1 MKKMLFFYQESC
13 PYCRSA
19 LRDMKAL
26 MAENPSYAAIEIEM
40 VDELREPERADR
52 YDYWYV
58 PTIYVDGEKLHEG
71 ALSREKL
78 EAVLRRAAC
87 MEHG

>member
-13 PYCRSA
+13 PYCRS
-19 LRDMKAL
+19 
-26 MAENPSYAAIEIEM
+26 AIEIEM

-52 YDYWYV
+52 YGYWYV